1 MCAKCGCGCKPGKP
15 AAGCKCTCPTC
26 AKAKDNKQDAKV
38 MKNMTPAQM
47 LEFKKK
53 DKKMDKKK
61 PSAKEDSK
69 MDKAL
74 AKKIKAKKK

>member
-1 MCAKCGCGCKPGKP
+1 MAKKMSDKE
-15 AAGCKCTCPTC
+15 
-26 AKAKDNKQDAKV
+26 QDAKV

-61 PSAKEDSK
+61 MSQATDTREDEK
-69 MDKAL
+69 L